1 MRWLIFAIP
10 VTLAMMAAGCS
21 TTDDRQWLKVDQQ
34 YTTEEF
40 RRDLAACTRDGKL
53 DDACMRSRG
62 WVAVNPMGKG
72 EQQVRDPNASPIT
85 GASKGSRY

>member
-1 MRWLIFAIP
+1 MRWITWTITAAVVLM
-10 VTLAMMAAGCS
+10 TAGCGI
-21 TTDDRQWLKVDQQ
+21 DERQWLKVDQK

-40 RRDLAACTRDGKL
+40 RRDHAACTRDGKL

-72 EQQVRDPNASPIT
+72 EQKGDPNTSPL
-85 GASKGSRY
+85 GATPRGGRY